1 MQTLLQ
7 DIRYGLRSL
16 GRNPGFALVVVCTLA
31 LGIGANSAIF
41 SVVNAALLRQLP
53 FREPDRLVAL
63 EDEYVRTLG
72 REQMHVA
79 LPNFL
84 DWKSSN
90 HVFEEM
96 GAYTAKNA
104 NVAAAGEAVQVATAS
119 VSDGFFPTLGVIP
132 VLGRNFLPSECS
144 PSGAPVALVTY
155 GYWQQHLGRR
165 IDAIGQSII
174 IDREPYTVVG
184 VLPPDFQLANKLMEV
199 NTTPAIWFPFTPSLF
214 KQAHRGNHIFIALA
228 RLKSGVDLN
237 QAQAAMSLISENLEK
252 QDPGDCTGL
261 RTRVLPLHEFLS
273 GHFRVTLLPLLA
285 SVGFVLLIACANVAN
300 LLLARATSRG
310 KELSIRVA
318 LGAGRMRVVRQLLTE
333 SLLLALVGG
342 AVGLIVASWGCNLIN
357 GFLVETDLN
366 MPASSLDGRV
376 LAFTFL
382 ISLLTGVV
390 FGVVP
395 ALESSRVNL
404 NQSLKESGRTASTSF
419 AHRRL
424 KSLLVISEV
433 ALSLV
438 LLVGAGLLIKSFVR
452 LWLTNPG
459 FSKEKMLTMTVP
471 ISNALFPDP
480 FKRIELCR
488 QLLERVASL
497 PGVQSSAS
505 TSHLPTQGG
514 YEWNFNIEGRPDPKP
529 EEQPSEMV
537 QFVSPG
543 FFQTLGI
550 ALKRGRG
557 FTEQDSMKSLP
568 VAVINESMARKYWGN
583 QDALGERIHIYMT
596 SFTIVGIASDVRQ
609 DGLAIEPQPHY
620 YLCSFQAPSGEMHL
634 IIRANTEPVSLVVA
648 VRQQVR
654 ALDSTLA
661 VADIRTLEMVLSR
674 NLSRQRLIMSLMGV
688 FAVLALLLAMIGIYG
703 VVGYSVSQRLQE
715 IGIRKALGAKTSDI
729 LRMVLGQGMVLTL
742 VGLMLGGA
750 GALALTRWL
759 SSELVGVSPT
769 DPLIFSGVAA
779 LMICVSLL
787 ACVLPARRA
796 SRVDPLVALRYE

>member
-1 MQTLLQ
+1 METLLQ
-7 DIRYGLRSL
+7 DIRYGSRSL
-16 GRNPGFALVVVCTLA
+16 GRNPGFVLVVICTLA

-41 SVVNAALLRQLP
+41 SVVNAALLQQLP

-63 EDEYVRTLG
+63 DDEYVRTLG

-96 GAYTAKNA
+96 GVYTTKNA
-104 NVAAAGEAVQVATAS
+104 NVTAAGETVQVATAT
-119 VSDGFFPTLGVIP
+119 VSDGFFPTLGVTP
-132 VLGRNFLPSECS
+132 ALGRNFLQSECF
-144 PSGAPVALVTY
+144 PAGAPVALVTY

-174 IDREPYTVVG
+174 VDREPYTVVG
-184 VLPPDFQLANKLMEV
+184 VLPPDFQLACKLMEV

-214 KQAHRGNHIFIALA
+214 KKAHRGNHIFIAVA
-228 RLKSGVDLN
+228 RLKSGVDRN
-237 QAQAAMSLISENLEK
+237 QAQAAMSVISESLEK
-252 QDPGDCTGL
+252 QYPENCTGL
-261 RTRVLPLHEFLS
+261 RTRVLPLHEFLA

-285 SVGFVLLIACANVAN
+285 AVGFVLLIACANVAN
-300 LLLARATSRG
+300 LLLARANSRE
-310 KELSIRVA
+310 KELAIRVA
-318 LGAGRMRVVRQLLTE
+318 MGAGRMRVVRQLLTE

-342 AVGLIVASWGCNLIN
+342 VAGLLVALWGCNLIN
-357 GFLVETDLN
+357 SFLVETDLN
-366 MPASSLDGRV
+366 IPASSMDGRV

-382 ISLLTGVV
+382 ISLVTGVL
-390 FGVVP
+390 FGLVP
-395 ALESSRVNL
+395 ALESSRENL
-404 NQSLKESGRTASTSF
+404 NQSLKESGRMTSTGF
-419 AHRRL
+419 AHSRL

-438 LLVGAGLLIKSFVR
+438 LLAGAGLLIKSFVR
-452 LWLTNPG
+452 LWLTDPG
-459 FSKEKMLTMTVP
+459 FSKEKTLTMTVP
-471 ISNALFPDP
+471 ITNALIPDP
-480 FKRIELCR
+480 FKRVELCR

-497 PGVQSSAS
+497 PGVQSAAS

-514 YEWNFNIEGRPDPKP
+514 YEWNFNIEGRPNPKP
-529 EEQPSEMV
+529 EEQPGEMV

-557 FTEQDSMKSLP
+557 FIEQDTMKSLP
-568 VAVINESMARKYWGN
+568 VAVINESMARKYWGEQN
-583 QDALGERIHIYMT
+583 PLGERIHIYMT
-596 SFTIVGIASDVRQ
+596 SFTIVGIAGDVRQ

-634 IIRANTEPVSLVVA
+634 IIRANTEPLSLVGA

-674 NLSRQRLIMSLMGV
+674 NISRQRLVMSLMGV
-688 FAVLALLLAMIGIYG
+688 FAALALLLAMIGIYG
-703 VVGYSVSQRLQE
+703 VVSYSVSQRQQE
-715 IGIRKALGAKTSDI
+715 IGIRMALGAQAGDI
-729 LRMVLGQGMVLTL
+729 LRMVLRQGMGLTL
-742 VGLMLGGA
+742 MGLVLGGI
-750 GALALTRWL
+750 GAWALTRWL
-759 SSELVGVSPT
+759 SSELVGVSPK
-769 DPLIFSGVAA
+769 DPLTFTGVTLLLA
-779 LMICVSLL
+779 LVSLM
-787 ACVLPARRA
+787 ACLLPARRA
-796 SRVDPLVALRYE
+796 ASVDPMVVLRGE